1 MLDVPRNVAIFN
13 ETRDRIALAF
23 DLDKDDQAV
32 IDTASGETNLE
43 ELLAAALRE
52 ARMAG
57 EMAEG
62 AKRIID
68 ATRARQERLKLK
80 AESLRKAVSWALAE
94 AGLQKITAPDLT
106 ASLGHGRP
114 KKDDRRRPIA
124 GRVQGP
130 GRVLQAEPRSNP
142 GRDRRRQC
150 ARRCHDFKRGNGAYG
165 AGALMIGRPK
175 NTSDSFW
182 KRVAVGPPDE
192 CWPWRLSTR
201 TDTAGSLR
209 TGSGTTPIA

>member
-43 ELLAAALRE
+43 ELPAAALRE

-114 KKDDRRRPIA
+114 RRRSTKTDC
-124 GRVQGP
+124 R
-130 GRVLQAEPRSNP
+130 PRSRTRSCP
-142 GRDRRRQC
+142 TSRTTIESRPRSTSAMCPKVSRFQTRKWC
-150 ARRCHDFKRGNGAYG
+150 LRCGCV
-165 AGALMIGRPK
+165 MIGRPK
-175 NTSDSFW
+175 NTSDSSGSGSLLG
-182 KRVAVGPPDE
+182 RPMNAGLGD
-192 CWPWRLSTR
+192 CLQR